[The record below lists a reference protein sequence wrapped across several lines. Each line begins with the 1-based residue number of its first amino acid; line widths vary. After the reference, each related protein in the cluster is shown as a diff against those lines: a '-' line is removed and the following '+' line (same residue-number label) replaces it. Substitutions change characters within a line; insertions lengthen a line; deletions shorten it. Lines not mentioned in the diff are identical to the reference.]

1 MPSPVDLVTAE
12 QLPSSVRDAVEVER
26 LPLLITAA
34 SEAVAAHVG
43 YPLHQR
49 LSVVESVVGRGGR
62 YLWLRSGAVR
72 QVIRVEVGGEERAPA
87 TYAVDSAVLGRLVV
101 RGAEPW
107 PFTGTWTAGISST
120 PLDAQD
126 TGEMLV
132 TFDAGWVT
140 PGQRALDASLV
151 VDLPASLQLAA
162 VEVLAA
168 AVSRDGS
175 PGDMTSE
182 SIGDTSASYAVGVDG
197 GRVALPAS
205 ARQLCAPYRRR
216 K

>member
-1 MPSPVDLVTAE
+1 MASPVDLVTAE
-12 QLPSSVRDAVEVER
+12 QLPSSVRGAVEAER

-49 LSVVESVVGRGGR
+49 LGVVESAVGRGGPH
-62 YLWLRSGAVR
+62 LWLRSGAVR
-72 QVIRVEVGGEERAPA
+72 QVHRVEVRGEVRAPG
-87 TYAVDSAVLGRLVV
+87 TYAVESSVHGRLVA
-101 RGAEPW
+101 RGQPW
-107 PFTGTWTAGISST
+107 PFTGTWTTGISST

-126 TGEMLV
+126 TGEVLV

-140 PGQRALDASLV
+140 PGQRALDAGLV
-151 VDLPASLQLAA
+151 VDLPAALQLAA
-162 VEVLAA
+162 VEVVTA
-168 AVSRDGS
+168 AVSRDGR
-175 PGDMTSE
+175 PGDMTGE
-182 SIGDTSASYAVGVDG
+182 AIGDTSASYLVGEDG

-205 ARQLCAPYRRR
+205 ARQLCAPFRRR

>member
-1 MPSPVDLVTAE
+1 MPSLVDLVTAA
-12 QLPSSVRDAVEVER
+12 QLPSSVRDAVETER
-26 LPLLITAA
+26 MPLLITAA

-49 LSVVESVVGRGGR
+49 LGVVESAVGRGGF

-72 QVIRVEVGGEERAPA
+72 QVQRVEVRGEMRAPG
-87 TYAVDSAVLGRLVV
+87 TYAVDSMVHGRLVA
-101 RGAEPW
+101 RGQPW
-107 PFTGTWTAGISST
+107 PFTGTWTAGIAST

-126 TGEMLV
+126 TGEVLV

-140 PGQRALDASLV
+140 PGQHALDASLT
-151 VDLPASLQLAA
+151 VDLPAALQLAA
-162 VEVLAA
+162 VEVVTAA
-168 AVSRDGS
+168 ISRDGR
-175 PGDMTSE
+175 PGDMTGE
-182 SIGDTSASYAVGVDG
+182 SIGDTSASYAVGEG

-205 ARQLCAPYRRR
+205 ARELAAPYRRR